1 MIAEWVT
8 NGIAIGVS
16 AFFAV
21 FIFAAIC
28 VLIYGFICVFGAVM
42 HGGYRNESEKEND
55 DTY

>member
-1 MIAEWVT
+1 MFAEWVT
-8 NGIAIGVS
+8 NGIAIGVA

-42 HGGYRNESEKEND
+42 HGGYRDESENEND